1 MKTTFALAAV
11 LLLAASPALAQSWE
25 ISGLAGLTPSAPID
39 RRAPELDELNMQG
52 GFTWGA
58 QVARFFTPH
67 LGVEALWTEQSSGL
81 ELGTSS
87 GTATLFTSTT
97 AQLQGSVVY
106 QLSARNARLQ
116 PFAFFGLGSTFFDA
130 TNLPAETKLSLGV
143 GGGVKFFPWPTVGF
157 RGHFRYKPTM
167 LDDED
172 AGDFCDPFGF
182 CQNML
187 QQIEIAA
194 GAVLRF

>member
-1 MKTTFALAAV
+1 MRRTFAFAAV
-11 LLLAASPALAQSWE
+11 VLLAASPALAQSWE
-25 ISGLAGLTPSAPID
+25 ISGLAGVTPSAAID

-58 QVARFFTPH
+58 QVARFFTPR

-97 AQLQGSVVY
+97 NQLQASVVY
-106 QLSARNARLQ
+106 QLGSASGRLL
-116 PFAFFGLGSTFFDA
+116 PFAFAGLGSTFFHA
-130 TNLPAETKLSLGV
+130 TNLPSETKLSIGV
-143 GGGVKFFPWPTVGF
+143 GGGVKLFPSPTFGF

-167 LDDED
+167 LDDES

-182 CQNML
+182 CQDTL
-187 QQIEIAA
+187 QQIEFAA
-194 GAVLRF
+194 GAVVRF